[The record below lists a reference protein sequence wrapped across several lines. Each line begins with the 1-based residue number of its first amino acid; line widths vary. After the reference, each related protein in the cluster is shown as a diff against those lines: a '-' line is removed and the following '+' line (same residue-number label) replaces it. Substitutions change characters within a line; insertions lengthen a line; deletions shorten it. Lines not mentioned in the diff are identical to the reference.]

1 MEGFKNDRTPLFHS
15 TIACVSSQI
24 SLSKIFLIWLSI
36 GIQSFGGGSA
46 TFFLIHQ
53 AACEKY
59 KWITEE
65 EFLNAWALAQLTPGI
80 NLIKITI
87 FIGFRLRRWP
97 GVAMAMA
104 GLLIPST
111 FITILMTSAFSMI
124 KELPSIKAIMRGI
137 LPATIGLAL
146 AMSTQFTSPVL
157 KLAFRE
163 GKLRFLFHLLIL
175 TFSSIAMASTLF
187 SPALILILTAV
198 VTTLGLLLTPIKP
211 PREEI
216 ES

>member
-1 MEGFKNDRTPLFHS
+1 MATA
-15 TIACVSSQI
+15 T

-53 AACEKY
+53 AACVKY

-80 NLIKITI
+80 NLIKLTI

-97 GVAMAMA
+97 GVFMAMA
-104 GLLIPST
+104 GLLIPSSLVT
-111 FITILMTSAFSMI
+111 VLMTSAFSI
-124 KELPSIKAIMRGI
+124 IQKLPVVHAIMRGI

-163 GKLRFLFHLLIL
+163 GKLRFLLHIVILLISL
-175 TFSSIAMASTLF
+175 LAMVSGRIP
-187 SPALILILTAV
+187 PALILFLTAL
-198 VTTLGLLLTPIKP
+198 VTTLALVLSPIKP
-211 PREEI
+211 PREEMVP
-216 ES
+216 

>member
-1 MEGFKNDRTPLFHS
+1 MHGDFHS
-15 TIACVSSQI
+15 TIFCVASPTP
-24 SLSKIFLIWLSI
+24 LYRIFLIWLSI

-53 AACEKY
+53 ACQKY
-59 KWITEE
+59 GWITEE

-80 NLIKITI
+80 NLVKLTI

-97 GVAMAMA
+97 GVLMAMT
-104 GLLIPST
+104 GLLLPSSLV
-111 FITILMTSAFSMI
+111 TILMTSGFTII
-124 KELPSIKAIMRGI
+124 KDIPSIKAVMRGV

-163 GKLRFLFHLLIL
+163 GKIRFVLHVLIL
-175 TFSSIAMASTLF
+175 VVSASAMASERL
-187 SPALILILTAV
+187 SPALILLLTALI
-198 VTTLGLLLTPIKP
+198 TTIVLLFSPIKP
-211 PREEI
+211 PKEDFAA
-216 ES
+216 

>member
-1 MEGFKNDRTPLFHS
+1 MASPTPLS
-15 TIACVSSQI
+15 R
-24 SLSKIFLIWLSI
+24 IFLIWLSI

-53 AACEKY
+53 ACQKY
-59 KWITEE
+59 GWITEE

-87 FIGFRLRRWP
+87 FIGFRLRRWS
-97 GVAMAMA
+97 GVLMAMT
-104 GLLIPST
+104 GLLLPSSLV
-111 FITILMTSAFSMI
+111 TILMTSGFTII
-124 KELPSIKAIMRGI
+124 KDIPSIQAIMRGV

-163 GKLRFLFHLLIL
+163 GKIRFVLHVLIL
-175 TFSSIAMASTLF
+175 VVSSIAMASELF
-187 SPALILILTAV
+187 SPAII
-198 VTTLGLLLTPIKP
+198 LLLTAIITTIVLLFSPIKP
-211 PREEI
+211 PKEVVQA
-216 ES
+216 